1 MIIQYSNPVFNVF
14 FPLAY
19 KKGGNCHAN
28 ILNSVTMLSRAI
40 KHMNSS
46 LIILA
51 FLLVPYK
58 SGSNLTCPA
67 VH

>member
-1 MIIQYSNPVFNVF
+1 MYFL
-14 FPLAY
+14 PLAY
-19 KKGGNCHAN
+19 KKGGNCHVN
-28 ILNSVTMLSRAI
+28 ILNSVTILSRAI

-51 FLLVPYK
+51 FLLVAYK
-58 SGSNLTCPA
+58 SGSNLSCPE